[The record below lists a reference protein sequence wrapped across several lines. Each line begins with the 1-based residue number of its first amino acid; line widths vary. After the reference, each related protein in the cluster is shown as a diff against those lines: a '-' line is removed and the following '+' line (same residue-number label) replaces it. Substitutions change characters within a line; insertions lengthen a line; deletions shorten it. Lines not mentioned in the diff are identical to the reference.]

1 MSFAVIQTGGKQY
14 KVKEGMELKIEL
26 IPNKKEQDKL
36 EFIDMLSKKK
46 VIARILNSEKG
57 KKISVYKFKNK
68 TRYRKKMGHRQNY
81 HKIKIESIK

>member
-1 MSFAVIQTGGKQY
+1 MDLAVIQTGGKQY

-46 VIARILNSEKG
+46 VIARILNSE
-57 KKISVYKFKNK
+57 
-68 TRYRKKMGHRQNY
+68 
-81 HKIKIESIK
+81 